1 MLIYRKLNEE
11 LLQRRLA
18 EAVREGSQC
27 HAHAL
32 KIVEALSKKLKS
44 KGIAAFSAGDATDFY
59 VRLLSKEFGLTSKQ
73 LTRAGDA
80 LESIGL
86 IERFTKVREG
96 RFVALWSVK
105 ASNFGLSYENG
116 KLVERA
122 SIQNKQAIEELQ
134 NMEKSDLLELGYTE
148 EEIPY
153 VVEEI
158 ANTIQALRGGDHG

>member
-1 MLIYRKLNEE
+1 MFIHRKLNEA
-11 LLQRRLA
+11 LIQRRLA
-18 EAVREGSQC
+18 EAVKKGTQC

-32 KIVEALSKKLKS
+32 RIIEALSEKLKS
-44 KGIAAFSAGDATDFY
+44 KGIAAFSAGDATDLY
-59 VRLLSKEFGLTSKQ
+59 VRPLSKEFGLTSKQ

-96 RFVALWSVK
+96 RFIALWSVK
-105 ASNFGLSYENG
+105 ASNFGLSYEGG

-134 NMEKSDLLELGYTE
+134 NLEEKDLIELGYTE

>member
-1 MLIYRKLNEE
+1 MRIYRKLNEE
-11 LLQRRLA
+11 LLQRRIA

-27 HAHAL
+27 HVHAL

-44 KGIAAFSAGDATDFY
+44 KGLAAFSAGDAVDFY
-59 VRLLSKEFGLTSKQ
+59 IRPLSSEYGLTSKQ

-80 LESIGL
+80 LEKIGL

-105 ASNFGLSYENG
+105 ASNFGLSYEGG

-134 NMEKSDLLELGYTE
+134 NLEEKDLIELGYTE